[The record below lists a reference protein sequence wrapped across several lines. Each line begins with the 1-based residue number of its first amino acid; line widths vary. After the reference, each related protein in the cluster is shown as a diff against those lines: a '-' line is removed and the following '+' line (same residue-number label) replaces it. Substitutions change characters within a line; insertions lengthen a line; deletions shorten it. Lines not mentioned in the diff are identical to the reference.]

1 MECLFIFCFD
11 VRNMVYIEIYRVLF
25 LRKYIVFGYDVI
37 CCLWLELVLVVGIV
51 LRWKWMWVW
60 VLVYC
65 LVVMIWIFGV
75 MLWLGFECRD
85 KWIIWIWVYCWWVLV
100 RLESWGI
107 FVSWVCCMW
116 IVVGIGVVLLI
127 FVMMDFILKMVICLW
142 ILSRWFL
149 VFCDWLMDDIFS
161 CFLGDS
167 FYYVC
172 VVFFV
177 LCWVVLFGVL

>member
-75 MLWLGFECRD
+75 MLWLGFECRG
-85 KWIIWIWVYCWWVLV
+85 KWINWILVYCW
-100 RLESWGI
+100 
-107 FVSWVCCMW
+107 
-116 IVVGIGVVLLI
+116 
-127 FVMMDFILKMVICLW
+127 
-142 ILSRWFL
+142 
-149 VFCDWLMDDIFS
+149 
-161 CFLGDS
+161 
-167 FYYVC
+167 
-172 VVFFV
+172 
-177 LCWVVLFGVL
+177 